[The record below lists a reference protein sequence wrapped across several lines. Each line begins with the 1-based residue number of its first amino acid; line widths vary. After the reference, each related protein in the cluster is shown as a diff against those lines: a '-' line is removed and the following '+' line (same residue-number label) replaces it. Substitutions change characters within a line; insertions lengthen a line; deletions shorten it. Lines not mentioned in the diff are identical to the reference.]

1 MKSFKTITALL
12 ICIIL
17 SVTLFSGCSNKSEKL
32 DFIYPFGGE
41 ITSFDPQ
48 IASTSDEFLITE
60 NCFEGLVRILD
71 DGTVQAGVAEKWTVS
86 EDKRTYTFN
95 LRKGAKWNVQ
105 SEDKENLTK
114 AQELMGADFNPDIT
128 AHDFVF
134 ALQRAADA
142 NTDSPL
148 FSTIAN
154 IKNAKEVHSGKK
166 SPDTLG
172 AKALDDYTLEIHL
185 ISPDDSFMN
194 TLSTA
199 VAMPCNEDYFYA
211 TKGRYGLGL
220 DYTIFNGQFYV
231 STILDKSYIL
241 KNNKLY
247 VGEYP
252 SKVTDIT
259 LNITDADSDIPKNI
273 KSGYYD
279 CAYISGAD
287 YEKINDDKITAL
299 PYSNKMWA
307 FIFNKNKQLFMNKDL
322 RQAVCLS
329 ISDTEPEGC
338 QYLTKAGSFTPPSC
352 TIGNEKASDAIGNTV
367 PKQNTQ
373 KAVELWKKGLHE
385 TKYSIAD
392 ITIIVP
398 ENMEDIAKQLVQGIQ
413 GSIGQITNYGD
424 DNKISFSLKLSILS
438 EEEYDTAFSKGEYD
452 IALYKFEAEN
462 QNPVSFLNDII
473 NGNYLGEVDKVQKAL
488 KTAQSAN
495 AGNMASSCKKC
506 EQAIMEDYSVMPVL
520 FEASYYVQSKGVT
533 SVQFHAG
540 SGRVN
545 FINAQRAD

>member
-1 MKSFKTITALL
+1 MKILKKITALL
-12 ICIIL
+12 TCIIL
-17 SVTLFSGCSNKSEKL
+17 TVTLFSGCSNKSDKL
-32 DFIYPFGGE
+32 DFIYPFDGN

-48 IASTSDEFLITE
+48 IAATSDEFLITE

-71 DGTVQAGVAEKWTVS
+71 DGTVQAGVAEKWTIS

-105 SEDKENLTK
+105 SEDKENPTK
-114 AQELMGADFNPDIT
+114 AQELMGTDFNPDIT

-154 IKNAKEVHSGKK
+154 IVNAKEVHSGKK
-166 SPDTLG
+166 ASGSLG
-172 AKALDDYTLEIHL
+172 VKALDDYTLEIRL
-185 ISPDDSFMN
+185 IAPDDSFMN

-199 VAMPCNEDYFYA
+199 VAMPCNRDYFYA

-259 LNITDADSDIPKNI
+259 LNIIDVDSDIPKNI
-273 KSGYYD
+273 KNGYYD
-279 CAYISGAD
+279 CAYISGDD
-287 YEKINDDKITAL
+287 YEKINDSKVTAL

-307 FIFNKNKQLFMNKDL
+307 FLFNKNKQLFTNNDL

-329 ISDTEPEGC
+329 ISDAKLDEHKHF
-338 QYLTKAGSFTPPSC
+338 TKANSFTPPSC
-352 TIGNEKASDAIGNTV
+352 MIGNEKANEAIGNTV
-367 PKQNTQ
+367 PAQNTQ
-373 KAVELWKKGLHE
+373 KAVELWKKGLQE
-385 TKYSIAD
+385 TQYSIAD

-398 ENMEDIAKQLVQGIQ
+398 QNMEDIAKQFVQGIQ

-424 DNKISFSLKLSILS
+424 ENKISFSLKLNVLS
-438 EEEYDTAFSKGEYD
+438 DEEYNTAFSKGDYD
-452 IALYKFEAEN
+452 IALYKFEATN
-462 QNPVSFLNDII
+462 QNPVSFLSDII
-473 NGNYLGEVDKVQKAL
+473 NGNYLGEVDDVQKRL
-488 KTAQSAN
+488 KAAQSAN
-495 AGNMASSCKKC
+495 AGNMASACKKC
-506 EQAIMEDYSVMPVL
+506 EQAIMDDYSVIPVL
-520 FEASYYVQSKGVT
+520 FEASYYVQSKGVS